1 MATLSEQVAD
11 RLTGGQL
18 TRLQEQSQQQG
29 NMLAILE
36 ESLSR
41 LEQTLYDES
50 WRRLSM
56 DASQEFTRQG
66 LKQIV
71 ELARIMKLKNPVIQ
85 RGVGIQRLYVWA
97 QGVTVA
103 AADEQINRVVQAF
116 MDDERNRAELTS
128 HQARGEAEESLQTDG
143 NLFICFH
150 TDAATGQTRITLID
164 PQTIDEIIC
173 NPENRRE
180 VFFYKRSWSQTKLDG
195 TTETK
200 TAYYPDWQYLPK
212 TKAGIPAGWNVVWD
226 KPVYHVAVNRLG
238 RWGVSEVYAA
248 LDWALA
254 YKSFL
259 ENLASVW
266 QALARWAMKLTVSGG
281 KSGIA
286 AAKAKLNTTLT
297 AGSGEGNP
305 PPLTG
310 STFIATE
317 GTNLE
322 PFRTSGATMNAED
335 GRRLFLMAAA
345 VIGFP
350 ETFYG
355 DASVGTMATAKS
367 LDRPTEL
374 KITDRQALW
383 SDILLSI
390 LRYVVLRAVAAPA
403 GVLRGLGTV
412 TRESDGD
419 QYRLR
424 VTWRENI
431 KPNIAVTFPPIIES
445 DTPAQ
450 IGALVDATTL
460 KGQAPAGTINLRTFT
475 TQAATMLGIPN
486 VDELIASLEPFADEG
501 ERPEPDAAA
510 PTPPAPPDDAP
521 DDEADAVQERQA
533 VMVSVNRLLTELREA
548 MSANGTSHEPVH

>member
-1 MATLSEQVAD
+1 MATIAETVAD
-11 RLTGGQL
+11 RLTGGRL
-18 TRLQEQSQQQG
+18 TRLQEQGQQQG
-29 NMLAILE
+29 NLLAILQE
-36 ESLSR
+36 NLSR
-41 LEQTLYDES
+41 LEMALQSDE

-56 DASQEFTRQG
+56 DATQEFSRPG
-66 LKQIV
+66 LHNIV
-71 ELARIMKLKNPVIQ
+71 ELARIMKIKNPIIQ

-97 QGVTVA
+97 QGVSIA
-103 AADEQINRVVQAF
+103 AADEQINEVVQTF
-116 MDDERNRAELTS
+116 LDDERNRAELTG

-150 TDAATGQTRITLID
+150 TDALTGRTRITLID
-164 PQTIDEIIC
+164 PQTIDEIVC

-180 VFFYKRSWSQTKLDG
+180 VFFYKRTWAQTKLDG
-195 TTETK
+195 TQETK

-212 TKAGIPAGWNVVWD
+212 TKAGVPQGWNVIWD

-238 RWGVSEVYAA
+238 RWGVSEMYAA

-259 ENLASVW
+259 ENLATVW

-297 AGSGEGNP
+297 GGSGENNP

-355 DASVGTMATAKS
+355 DASVGTMATAKA

-390 LRYVVLRAVAAPA
+390 LRYVVLRAVVAPN
-403 GVLRGLGTV
+403 GPLRGLGTV
-412 TRESDGD
+412 VRESDGD

-424 VTWRENI
+424 VDWQEGI
-431 KPNIAVTFPPIIES
+431 KSEIAVTFPPIVES
-445 DTPAQ
+445 DIPAQ

-475 TQAATMLGIPN
+475 RQAATMLGIQN
-486 VDELIASLEPFADEG
+486 VDELIAALEPFADEV
-501 ERPEPDAAA
+501 EQPEPEPQGVFAQTPDAAA
-510 PTPPAPPDDAP
+510 ADDLVA
-521 DDEADAVQERQA
+521 ERQA
-533 VMVSVNRLLTELREA
+533 FRQAVNQLFTELRES
-548 MSANGTSHEPVH
+548 MSQNGASHEPVH